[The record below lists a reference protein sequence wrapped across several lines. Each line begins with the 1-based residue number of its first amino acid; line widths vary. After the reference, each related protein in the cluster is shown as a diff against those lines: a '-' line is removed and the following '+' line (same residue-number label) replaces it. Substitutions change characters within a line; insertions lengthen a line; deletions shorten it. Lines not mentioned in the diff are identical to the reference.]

1 MAFGLEAKSLSF
13 LAPGAPRARK
23 HWRSCARKSRRDSRT
38 APKWWHWKSARSRIP
53 GWNSQACSRTI
64 RGSTIGCS
72 QWPSIDSRSKTTPID
87 DRDNMA
93 LQLPQGLLKVLRN
106 AENQVKDRYAG
117 PVLFGSEQQTEDGA
131 TVADLAR
138 DVGEMVY

>member
-1 MAFGLEAKSLSF
+1 
-13 LAPGAPRARK
+13 
-23 HWRSCARKSRRDSRT
+23 
-38 APKWWHWKSARSRIP
+38 
-53 GWNSQACSRTI
+53 
-64 RGSTIGCS
+64 
-72 QWPSIDSRSKTTPID
+72 
-87 DRDNMA
+87 MA

-138 DVGEMVY
+138 DVGEMVYGCLRFPEIMGQMVLTVPVQTK